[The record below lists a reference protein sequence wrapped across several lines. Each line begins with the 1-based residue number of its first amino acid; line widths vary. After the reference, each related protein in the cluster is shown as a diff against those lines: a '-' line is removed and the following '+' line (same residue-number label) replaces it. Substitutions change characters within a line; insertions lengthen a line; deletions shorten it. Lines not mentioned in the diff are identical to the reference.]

1 MQQPAPRNPLI
12 TCLSMLALVG
22 LAVIGFIALS
32 YLLIAIA
39 TIGLILFIIG
49 FVRTQW
55 IKRFGG
61 KTTLHTQPKSGRVID
76 HNED

>member
-1 MQQPAPRNPLI
+1 MQKPAPHNPLI
-12 TCLSMLALVG
+12 TFLSLIVLVG
-22 LAVIGFIALS
+22 FAVIGFIVLS

-39 TIGLILFIIG
+39 LIGLILLIIG

-61 KTTLHTQPKSGRVID
+61 KASLRSQHTSGRVID
-76 HNED
+76 QDED

>member
-1 MQQPAPRNPLI
+1 MQKPTSHNPLI
-12 TCLSMLALVG
+12 TLLSMMILAG

-32 YLLIAIA
+32 YILIAIA
-39 TIGLILFIIG
+39 TIGLIMFIIG
-49 FVRTQW
+49 FARTQW

-76 HNED
+76 HDED